1 MPLQKPRTVVDANVI
16 LRFLL
21 KDDEQLYSIAEDFFE
36 SVLKGKRFAYIP
48 EAVIAEVVYV
58 LEKLYKVNRSEIS
71 DILREILQVKH
82 VKTYSKDTLMKAL
95 DIYSSKKIDFVD
107 CLICAYGK
115 DYEVISFDKD
125 VSKCLGL
132 SK

>member
-21 KDDEQLYSIAEDFFE
+21 KDDEQLYRIAEDFWE
-36 SVLKGKRFAYIP
+36 GVVEGKRIAYIP

-71 DILREILQVKH
+71 DILRELLQVKH
-82 VKTYSKDTLMKAL
+82 IKTYSKDTLMKAL

>member
-21 KDDEQLYSIAEDFFE
+21 KDNEQLYGIAEDFFE
-36 SVLKGKRFAYIP
+36 SVLKGRRFAYIP

-58 LEKLYKVNRSEIS
+58 LEKLYKVNRSDIS
-71 DILREILQVKH
+71 DTLGELLQVKY
-82 VKTYSKDTLMKAL
+82 VKTCKKDTLMKAL
-95 DIYSSKKIDFVD
+95 NIYSSNKIDFVD
-107 CLICAYGK
+107 CLICAYGE

-125 VSKCLGL
+125 VSKCLDL
-132 SK
+132 ST